1 MIDAVQKERPSR
13 GWVQH
18 FHGKTIGPY
27 DFIQAPHFIFLFG
40 YWLTDWRVAP
50 RFAFCVL
57 FVCVSNDPIIDDD
70 DDDGVVMYRICIG
83 GLYESSGG

>member
-1 MIDAVQKERPSR
+1 M
-13 GWVQH
+13 
-18 FHGKTIGPY
+18 
-27 DFIQAPHFIFLFG
+27 
-40 YWLTDWRVAP
+40 AP